1 MGGLMQKLSIVVPV
15 YFSEANL
22 EPLYA
27 DLQEN
32 LIGKI
37 NIDYELV
44 FVDDGSKDGSWDTL
58 KSLATRD
65 RHIRLF
71 RLSRNFG
78 SHAAILCGLV
88 NSSGNCAVV
97 KAADMQEPTE
107 LILDMYSKWKN
118 GNNVVLA
125 VREGREDSA
134 LFSNLY
140 YWLTRKVALPNM
152 PRNGFDVF
160 LLDRKV
166 IEILRDMDE
175 RNSALT
181 GQILWSGFRT
191 AVVPYIRRKREI
203 GRSRWTLYKKIRLVT
218 DTLFTFST
226 VPISFVSYLGF
237 IALIVSLVWSIIVL
251 IGRLRDKIPVS
262 GFTTLMIFNL
272 SSFGVIMI
280 TLGILGG
287 YLWRTFSASLKRP
300 TFIVEEQI

>member
-1 MGGLMQKLSIVVPV
+1 MEKISIIVPV

-32 LIGKI
+32 FIGKI
-37 NIDYELV
+37 GIDYELV
-44 FVDDGSKDGSWDTL
+44 FVDDGSKDESWEIL
-58 KSLATRD
+58 KGLAIRD

-88 NSSGNCAVV
+88 NSNGDCAVV

-107 LILDMYSKWKN
+107 LILNMYTKWKD

-125 VREGREDSA
+125 VREGREDLA

-166 IEILRDMDE
+166 IEVLRDMDE

-226 VPISFVSYLGF
+226 IPISFVSYLGF
-237 IALIVSLVWSIIVL
+237 IALVVSFVWGVIVF
-251 IGRLRDKIPVS
+251 IGRLRDKIPIT

-272 SSFGVIMI
+272 SAFGIIML
-280 TLGILGG
+280 TLGILGS
-287 YLWRTFSASLKRP
+287 YLWRTFSASLRRP
-300 TFIVEEQI
+300 TFIVEERI

>member
-1 MGGLMQKLSIVVPV
+1 MGGLMEMISIVIPV
-15 YFSEANL
+15 YFNEANL
-22 EPLYA
+22 QPLYV

-37 NIDYELV
+37 GIDYELV
-44 FVDDGSKDGSWDTL
+44 FVDDGSTDGSWETL
-58 KSLATRD
+58 KNLAARD
-65 RHIRLF
+65 KHIRLF

-88 NSSGNCAVV
+88 NSSGDCAIV
-97 KAADMQEPTE
+97 KAADMQEPTG
-107 LILDMYSKWKN
+107 LILEMYSRWKD

-166 IEILRDMDE
+166 VEVLHDMDE

-226 VPISFVSYLGF
+226 VPISFVLYLGC
-237 IALIVSLVWSIIVL
+237 IALTVSLIWSVIVF
-251 IGRLRDKIPVS
+251 IGKLRDKIPIN

-272 SSFGVIMI
+272 SAFGIIML
-280 TLGILGG
+280 TLGILGS

-300 TFIVEEQI
+300 TFIVEERI

>member
-1 MGGLMQKLSIVVPV
+1 MQKLSIVVPV

>member
-1 MGGLMQKLSIVVPV
+1 MEKISIVIPV

-22 EPLYA
+22 EQLYA
-27 DLQEN
+27 DLQDN

-37 NIDYELV
+37 GIDYELV
-44 FVDDGSKDGSWDTL
+44 FVDDGSKDGSWEVL

-65 RHIRLF
+65 RHVRLF

-88 NSSGNCAVV
+88 NSSGDCAVV

-107 LILDMYSKWKN
+107 LILDMYNKWKD

-125 VREGREDSA
+125 IRESREDSA
-134 LFSNLY
+134 LFSDLY

-166 IEILRDMDE
+166 IEVLRDMDE

-181 GQILWSGFRT
+181 GQILWSGFQTT
-191 AVVPYIRRKREI
+191 AVPYIRRKREI
-203 GRSRWTLYKKIRLVT
+203 GKSRWTLYKKMRLVS

-226 VPISFVSYLGF
+226 IPISFVSCLGS
-237 IALIVSLVWSIIVL
+237 IALIISLIWSVIVF
-251 IGRLRDKIPVS
+251 IGKLRDKIPIT

-272 SSFGVIMI
+272 SAFGIIML
-280 TLGILGG
+280 TLGILGS

-300 TFIVEEQI
+300 TFIVEERI